1 MQTFI
6 FQNQLLGSAVAMIVW
21 ELDLQL
27 PVQCPL
33 QVWAWILFMA
43 SCTRYNCRW

>member
-1 MQTFI
+1 MLLPMHFFIVQMQTFI

-33 QVWAWILFMA
+33 QV
-43 SCTRYNCRW
+43 